1 MLLTDKIK
9 KVLYDKS
16 HCTTE
21 DNDSWYFDLDNDT
34 CYDVIIFTVE
44 SFTKYNVGAL
54 LGGMDFES
62 EDDLVLVSYNPITNE
77 STIKSLSNEELDN
90 ILIKSVDK

>member
-34 CYDVIIFTVE
+34 CYDVSIFTVE
-44 SFTKYNVGAL
+44 SFAKYNAGAL

-62 EDDLVLVSYNPITNE
+62 GDDLVLVSYNPITNE
-77 STIKSLSNEELDN
+77 STIKPLNDEDLNS

>member
-21 DNDSWYFDLDNDT
+21 GNDSWYFDLDNDT
-34 CYDVIIFTVE
+34 CYDVSIFTVE
-44 SFTKYNVGAL
+44 SFVKYNAGAL

-62 EDDLVLVSYNPITNE
+62 GDDLVLVSYNLITNE
-77 STIKSLSNEELDN
+77 STIKPLNDEDLNS

>member
-34 CYDVIIFTVE
+34 RYDVSIFTVG
-44 SFTKYNVGAL
+44 SFTKYNAGAL

-62 EDDLVLVSYNPITNE
+62 GDDLVLVSYNPITNE
-77 STIKSLSNEELDN
+77 STIKPLNEEEFDN
-90 ILIKSVDK
+90 TLIKSLDK

>member
-1 MLLTDKIK
+1 MLLTDKVK

-34 CYDVIIFTVE
+34 YYDVSIFTVE
-44 SFTKYNVGAL
+44 SFAKYNAGAL

-62 EDDLVLVSYNPITNE
+62 EDDLVFVSYNPITNE
-77 STIKSLSNEELDN
+77 STIKPLSKEELDN
-90 ILIKSVDK
+90 ILIKA